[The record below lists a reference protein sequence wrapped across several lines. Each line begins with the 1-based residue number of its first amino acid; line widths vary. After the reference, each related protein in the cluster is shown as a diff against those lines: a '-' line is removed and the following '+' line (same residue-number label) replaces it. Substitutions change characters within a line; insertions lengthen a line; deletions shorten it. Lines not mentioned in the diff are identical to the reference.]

1 MATATGH
8 HYATVNP
15 YTGEVVR
22 EFDSLD
28 AAAVESAVE
37 TAHQAFGGWRD
48 RPIEERAAI
57 VRRAGEL
64 LAERRDRF
72 AALVTLEMGK
82 RIAEAQ
88 EEADL
93 SSQILDYYGQAGPQL
108 AAPQRLETDG
118 GDAVLLTEP
127 LGPLLTVQPWNF
139 PLYQVARIAAPNLVL
154 GNTILLKHAS
164 TCPQSALA
172 LEELFRDAG
181 VPDGAFINLFLE
193 TDDTADV
200 IENPRVHG
208 VSLTGSEGAGAPVA
222 EQAGR
227 SLKKSV
233 LELGGSD
240 PFIVLDAEHLERT
253 VDAAVKGRLENMGQ
267 SCVASKRFIVLREH
281 YDAFVSGMRDR
292 FAALEPGDPAD
303 PATTL
308 APLSSERAA
317 DALMDQVED
326 AVAKGATVIIGGARP
341 DLPGAFV
348 EPTILADV
356 SPAMRAYHEELF
368 GPVAVVHSVAGED
381 EAVELA
387 NDTPFGL
394 GGSVFCADADRA
406 QRVAARLESGM
417 VWINRPALSRPE
429 LPFGGIKRS
438 GYGRELG
445 APGIEEF
452 ANRKLIYAVTPDAPV
467 GGFAG

>member
-1 MATATGH
+1 MTTATAH

-28 AAAVESAVE
+28 AAAVDRAVE
-37 TAHQAFGGWRD
+37 TAHDAFSDWRE

-64 LAERRDRF
+64 LAARSDRL

-82 RIAEAQ
+82 RIVEAR
-88 EEADL
+88 EEAHL
-93 SSQILDYYGQAGPQL
+93 SAQILGYYGHHGPAL
-108 AAPQRLETDG
+108 AAPRPLESDM

-127 LGPLLTVQPWNF
+127 LGPLLTVQPWNY

-172 LEELFRDAG
+172 LEDVFRDAG
-181 VPDGAFINLFLE
+181 VPAGGFTNLFIE
-193 TDDTADV
+193 TGDIASV
-200 IENPRVHG
+200 IGSPRVRG
-208 VSLTGSEGAGAPVA
+208 VSVTGSEGAGAHVA

-227 SLKKSV
+227 NIKKSV

-240 PFIVLDAEHLERT
+240 PFIVLAAEQLERT
-253 VDAAVKGRLENMGQ
+253 VDAAVKGRLENMGP
-267 SCVASKRFIVLREH
+267 SCVASKRFIVLHEH
-281 YDAFVSGMRDR
+281 YDAFVSGMRDH
-292 FAALEPGDPAD
+292 FAALTPGDPAD

-317 DALMDQVED
+317 HDLLEQVED
-326 AVAKGATVIIGGARP
+326 AVAKGATVIIGGGRP

-348 EPTILADV
+348 EPTILSGV
-356 SPAMRAYHEELF
+356 SREMRA
-368 GPVAVVHSVAGED
+368 
-381 EAVELA
+381 
-387 NDTPFGL
+387 
-394 GGSVFCADADRA
+394 
-406 QRVAARLESGM
+406 
-417 VWINRPALSRPE
+417 
-429 LPFGGIKRS
+429 
-438 GYGRELG
+438 
-445 APGIEEF
+445 
-452 ANRKLIYAVTPDAPV
+452 
-467 GGFAG
+467 